1 MDATNVF
8 IMFLAIAFFGVIVYL
23 ATASRKSRD
32 AQVQAEQHSSGRLES
47 ERRKK
52 AA

>member
-1 MDATNVF
+1 VDAASVF

-23 ATASRKSRD
+23 ATASRVRD
-32 AQVQAEQHSSGRLES
+32 TQVQPEQHSSGRLES

>member
-1 MDATNVF
+1 MDATSVF
-8 IMFLAIAFFGVIVYL
+8 IMFLAIAFFGVIAYL
-23 ATASRKSRD
+23 ATVSRRARD
-32 AQVQAEQHSSGRLES
+32 EQVQAEQHSSERLES

>member
-1 MDATNVF
+1 VDATNVF

-23 ATASRKSRD
+23 ATASRKARG
-32 AQVQAEQHSSGRLES
+32 AQVQAEQHSRRLES